1 MRAFAIINPIAGGGR
16 ALKTWPRVRARLL
29 GAGWQVEEATAQH
42 RGHEVELAAAAARE
56 ERDVV
61 LAVGGD
67 GTVHWTANG
76 LLAESRMRPAL
87 AVIPAGTGSDFAA
100 AVDIPPRPL
109 EAADAILA
117 GRRRRVD
124 VGLVHGRYFLTIA
137 TVGFGGEV
145 ARQVSEWSER
155 LPALLKTRLPG
166 PAIYLAG
173 ILKML
178 LVYSPVEMEVTLNG
192 LTRRRR
198 LFMLG
203 VGNTCRAAG
212 GMRLCPTAAPD
223 DGLFEVLPIGDVT
236 KLEVLRLLPQT
247 FSGRHVNHPK
257 VEVEAAATVIVA
269 SHRPLTIQA
278 DGELIGQVP
287 ATFTTVSGALEVLAP
302 PAGGPKGP
310 SNVGSEGF
318 PHAGRAG

>member
-16 ALKTWPRVRARLL
+16 ALRVWPGVRTRLL
-29 GAGWQVEEATAQH
+29 EAGWQVDEATAQH
-42 RGHEVELAAAAARE
+42 RGHEVELAAAAARQ

-67 GTVHWTANG
+67 GTVHWTVNG
-76 LLAESRMRPAL
+76 LLARSQPRPAL

-100 AVDIPPRPL
+100 AVDLPPDPQGAV
-109 EAADAILA
+109 EAVLA
-117 GRRRRVD
+117 GTRRRVD

-145 ARQVSEWSER
+145 ARQVSDWSER
-155 LPALLKTRLPG
+155 LPARLKTRLPG

-178 LVYSPVEMEVTLNG
+178 VVYSPVEMEVTLNG

-212 GMRLCPTAAPD
+212 GMRLCPTAVPD

-247 FSGRHVNHPK
+247 FSGRHVTHPK
-257 VEVEAAATVIVA
+257 VEVEAAATVTVA
-269 SHRPLTIQA
+269 SDHPLTIQA
-278 DGELIGQVP
+278 DGELIGHVP
-287 ATFTTVSGALEVLAP
+287 ATFITVPGALEVLSP
-302 PAGGPKGP
+302 PSGRPIEP
-310 SNVGSEGF
+310 HSVGHVG
-318 PHAGRAG
+318 